1 MRGAPE
7 LSNIVEAC
15 NLEGR
20 QERLDALLTQL
31 ELCEKALQ
39 ARWIPLHCVYAFP
52 ERLAQTAA
60 QPAGLLGDQARGV
73 PALLLCC
80 AGRSA

>member
-15 NLEGR
+15 NLDGR

-39 ARWIPLHCVYAFP
+39 ARSVALYSTYKFP
-52 ERLAQTAA
+52 H
-60 QPAGLLGDQARGV
+60 P
-73 PALLLCC
+73 
-80 AGRSA
+80 

>member
-39 ARWIPLHCVYAFP
+39 ARLVAMH
-52 ERLAQTAA
+52 
-60 QPAGLLGDQARGV
+60 
-73 PALLLCC
+73 
-80 AGRSA
+80 